1 MSAVPSWRLSGHL
14 IGSTVWL
21 IVMAEASGKRLLLF
35 GSGLM
40 AKPILEY
47 LTSKGHH
54 VIIASN
60 ILSDA
65 QSLSALYPHTSAVL
79 VDVAADLD
87 AATTQAA
94 QADLVISMVP
104 PPFHKY
110 VLQACI
116 RARKSIVTASYVN
129 PDMKALEAELVS
141 AGLFCMNEIGLDPG
155 IDHMTAM
162 KAIADLKGKGARI
175 THFLSSC
182 GCVPAAAACDNPL
195 KYKYSWAPL
204 GATGSVMRPAKYLEE
219 GKVVEVEGVDL
230 LKHAKRYP
238 TPNDPPLEFYPNG
251 NSLEYR
257 EKYGLEET
265 QCIKRATLRYEG
277 YAAIMRGI
285 VALGLIDLTE
295 RKFPEGQ
302 TWRDLISE
310 LAGPGDDEVAVKL
323 QRKLS
328 ALSASDIEATIQYL
342 TWVEAL
348 TDLPVGQ
355 EKSLLHATASLFQRK
370 LVYLPGQSDLTVL
383 EHVLTYELQGE
394 TRVLTSTLRM
404 EGVVSECSSVSKLVG
419 YPVAIAAD
427 WLLSHAPPALG
438 LILPVFPEFY
448 NPVLKELERFGVTMT
463 ETDTLA

>member
-1 MSAVPSWRLSGHL
+1 
-14 IGSTVWL
+14 
-21 IVMAEASGKRLLLF
+21 MAEASGKRLLLF

-54 VIIASN
+54 IVIASN

-65 QSLSALYPHTSAVL
+65 QSLSALFPLTSAVL
-79 VDVAADLD
+79 VDVATDLET
-87 AATTQAA
+87 AAA
-94 QADLVISMVP
+94 QAFEVDLVISMVP
-104 PPFHKY
+104 PPLHKY

-116 RARKSIVTASYVN
+116 RARKSVVTASYVN
-129 PDMKALEAELVS
+129 PDMKALEQELVS

-162 KAIADLKGKGARI
+162 KAIEDLKAKGARI
-175 THFLSSC
+175 TRFLSSC
-182 GCVPAAAACDNPL
+182 GVMPAATAIDNPL

-204 GATGSVMRPAKYLEE
+204 GATGSVVRPAKYLEQ
-219 GKVVEVEGVDL
+219 GKVVEIEGVDL

-238 TPNDPPLEFYPNG
+238 SPSDPPLEFYPNG

-265 QCIKRATLRYEG
+265 QWIQRATLRYEG

-295 RKFPEGQ
+295 RRFPEGQ

-310 LAGPGDDEVAVKL
+310 LAGPGDEEITVKL
-323 QRKLS
+323 TRKLS
-328 ALSASDIEATIQYL
+328 VLSASDVEATIQYL

-383 EHVLTYELQGE
+383 EHILTYELHGE

-419 YPVAIAAD
+419 YPVAIAAH
-427 WLLSHAPPALG
+427 WLLSHTPPALG

-448 NPVLKELERFGVTMT
+448 IPALQELERFGVTMT
-463 ETDTLA
+463 ETDKLA